1 MVVSISMGGTR
12 DPLGLPW
19 PPRVHATEGQSA
31 RHPTNVRLGVDD
43 AGKPTCDFLK
53 KQPKKKVIFSG
64 IISWYK
70 SYSYIIYSYSI
81 FLKQKQ
87 FHYLYLF
94 DKI

>member
-43 AGKPTCDFLK
+43 AGKPTGDFFK
-53 KQPKKKVIFSG
+53 KATKKKTVIFSG
-64 IISWYK
+64 IIS
-70 SYSYIIYSYSI
+70 
-81 FLKQKQ
+81 
-87 FHYLYLF
+87 
-94 DKI
+94 

>member
-53 KQPKKKVIFSG
+53 KQPKKNSDCF
-64 IISWYK
+64 WDY
-70 SYSYIIYSYSI
+70 
-81 FLKQKQ
+81 FL
-87 FHYLYLF
+87 
-94 DKI
+94 I

>member
-53 KQPKKKVIFSG
+53 SNQKKQ
-64 IISWYK
+64 
-70 SYSYIIYSYSI
+70 
-81 FLKQKQ
+81 
-87 FHYLYLF
+87 
-94 DKI
+94 